1 MNIQRTYLDKLN
13 AIKTGFPIIWV
24 VGARQ
29 VGKTSF
35 LKEQFPDY
43 QYYNLETPITLMKI
57 KQDPLNFLQN
67 NSHIIIDEIQRCP
80 ELFSYLQEIVDTRKE
95 MADFIISWSENLILS
110 EKISQSLAW
119 RVWYIEM
126 KPFLFSELQDVNLL
140 PNTLYDQI
148 FKGFFP
154 TLYDREIAPDDYYDG
169 YIATYIERDVRQIK
183 DIKNLDLFRN
193 FLALLAWRIGQM
205 VNYVSLCNDL
215 GVEVKTLK
223 SWISILE
230 ASYLVFQLHPYY
242 ENFGKRFIKSPK
254 IYFTDTGLVCRLLWI
269 KSAEELKTHYLLW
282 NLFENMVVSELKKQ
296 MNILWY
302 RNNLYFYRDSNQNE
316 VDVIVDYA
324 LKQIPIEIKSSSTFS
339 QEFSK
344 GIKYW
349 NSLPHKKQQEN
360 GLIIYTGDDFE
371 MTDYHLVNRINYQ
384 RYL

>member
-29 VGKTSF
+29 VGKTTF

-126 KPFLFSELQDVNLL
+126 NPFLFSELQDVNLL